1 GRQNR
6 GRGNNARGA
15 GAAGY
20 GGAHNR
26 VENANPS
33 QARQIKCYN
42 CNGMGHIARNRTQPK
57 RPQNSKYFKEKILL
71 MQAQE
76 NMVALDEEQLL
87 FIAGRQDNVVDE
99 DVDEPP
105 GQDLALNV
113 DNVFQADEFDY
124 DVDEAPTGQT
134 MFMANLSSADHVYN
148 EASPSYDSDILS
160 EYVKDNAV
168 SVVQSNVSSMPNDAY
183 MMIINEMHEPS
194 ALSVFANRKYKV
206 VNASL
211 TAELAT
217 YKAHV
222 ELYERRAKFELAERE
237 QNIDEQLRIVITDP
251 LSVFANRKHK
261 VVNASLTAEL
271 ATYKAHVEL
280 YERRA
285 KFELAEREQ
294 NIDEQLRIVITD
306 PTFTPQKQL
315 TPEQIFWSKDL
326 LKMKEEAPKEQTT
339 ASRPIKA
346 LTVYPPNTPATLILR
361 VHLDYLIHLKKS
373 VAILREIL
381 EEARVEK
388 PLDCSLASACCY
400 TKHSQELVEY
410 LIGTCPTNFNKG
422 DKQIAF
428 TCVTRKKRVTFMN
441 QCETST
447 NNILT
452 HVKKQTLNKTNEHV
466 IPFRGVKGA
475 TAASRSKPRS
485 NIKKDTTL
493 PSKTDMN
500 KVEVHP
506 MKNKYSV
513 KQKNHVD
520 SSISYKRT
528 VIQIVL
534 WYLYS
539 GYSKHMTGDRSRLK
553 NFMKK
558 FIRTVR
564 FGNDH
569 FGAIMGYG
577 DYVIGDSV
585 ISRSSSALQSRSLQQ
600 GVAAESTIM
609 EDNPLAP
616 VDNDPFVNVFAPEPS
631 SEASSS
637 GDVSLAESTYV
648 TQTHYHLVKWS
659 KDHSLDNVIGN
670 PSRSVSTRKQLAID
684 ALWCLYNSL
693 LSKVE
698 PKNFKS
704 DITEDF

>member
-194 ALSVFANRKYKV
+194 ALSVFANRKY
-206 VNASL
+206 
-211 TAELAT
+211 
-217 YKAHV
+217 
-222 ELYERRAKFELAERE
+222 
-237 QNIDEQLRIVITDP
+237 
-251 LSVFANRKHK
+251 K